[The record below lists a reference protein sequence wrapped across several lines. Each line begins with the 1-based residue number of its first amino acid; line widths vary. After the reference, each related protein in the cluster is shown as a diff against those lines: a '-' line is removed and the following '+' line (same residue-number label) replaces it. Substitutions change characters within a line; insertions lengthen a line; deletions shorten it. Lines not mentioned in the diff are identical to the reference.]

1 MLAVH
6 PHTLV
11 YSESEVPYQLTGEA
25 LSLPTLRYHRVV
37 RVVFAAF
44 GRPISAAA
52 AGIPSTRFAAFSQRF
67 KPDRFFI
74 KLQACAPAV
83 NRRIARTPPPPTS
96 RKTLSHAHTLRMRP
110 LRSTRSP
117 VLGHRWHCN
126 PKGGISVDAVALPA
140 PRACR
145 GAHVP
150 PEE

>member
-6 PHTLV
+6 PQTLV

-52 AGIPSTRFAAFSQRF
+52 AGIPSTRFSAFSQTF

-74 KLQACAPAV
+74 KLQARAP
-83 NRRIARTPPPPTS
+83 
-96 RKTLSHAHTLRMRP
+96 
-110 LRSTRSP
+110 
-117 VLGHRWHCN
+117 
-126 PKGGISVDAVALPA
+126 VAT
-140 PRACR
+140 
-145 GAHVP
+145 GNV
-150 PEE
+150 